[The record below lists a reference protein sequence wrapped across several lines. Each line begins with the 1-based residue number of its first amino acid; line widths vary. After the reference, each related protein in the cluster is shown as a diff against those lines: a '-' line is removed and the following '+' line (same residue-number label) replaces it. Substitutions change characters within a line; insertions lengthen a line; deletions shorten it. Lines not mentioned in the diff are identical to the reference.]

1 MRTRQENFLSNQS
14 PLKRDSLVLTIEG
27 EGELP
32 IIDYRD
38 VGAHNN
44 EKSAFVVYDGF
55 VYDITEF
62 LRFHPGGKSI
72 LVPAL
77 GTDITDT
84 LESFHEQYV
93 SRLLRSGEHR
103 RQYGIRLVGK
113 LACAP
118 TGMKNRIG
126 LYEYQSRREYQRP
139 DQMGI
144 ELRKEVFAYLRKAGL
159 PLKKPRANCLF
170 LLVFFYVLY
179 GVGLYMAFIQGSAL
193 WCLLLGPIATF
204 MAVNVSHTIMHGGFS
219 DSKIINMLGRTFW
232 DAGGYSARGWDV
244 EHQSHHQAPHTT
256 IDAQTAGGS
265 VIRFFE
271 HQEYKWFHR
280 YQMFY
285 IWLVFI
291 LYSPNSWVI
300 HSYNTLFKYE
310 CVPLTDKVIH
320 VVAKALVFVLPITLS
335 FYLLDAG
342 TAFRNLF
349 LFAVS
354 MSYSTLFLLFIQH
367 EDSYLP
373 EDEAEPWSVR
383 QVATSATW
391 YTSNFV
397 LEWLL
402 GYFNYHTEHHLF
414 PGLDPALYPK
424 IQPIVRS
431 VCERYGVAYK
441 HVSYFELVRS
451 QLRGWRK
458 YSLG

>member
-1 MRTRQENFLSNQS
+1 MRTRRTNVLPSQS
-14 PLKRDSLVLTIEG
+14 RLKSDSQLPSIED
-27 EGELP
+27 EDELP
-32 IIDYRD
+32 IFEYRD
-38 VGAHNN
+38 VGAHNS
-44 EKSAFVVYDGF
+44 EKSAFVVYDRF
-55 VYDITEF
+55 VYDITDF

-72 LVPAL
+72 LVPNL

-84 LESFHEQYV
+84 LDSFHDVDV
-93 SRLLRSGEHR
+93 SRLLRTSAHR
-103 RQYGIRLVGK
+103 RQYGIHLVGE

-118 TGMKNRIG
+118 ANTNNRIG
-126 LYEYQSRREYQRP
+126 RYKYQSRREYQRP
-139 DQMGI
+139 DAMAA
-144 ELRKEVFAYLRKAGL
+144 ELKKEVFGYLREAGL
-159 PLKKPRANCLF
+159 PLKKPGVNCLA

-179 GVGLYMAFIQGSAL
+179 AFGVYMAFIQGSAL

-204 MAVNVSHTIMHGGFS
+204 FAVNVSHTIMHGGFS
-219 DSKIINMLGRTFW
+219 DSKIVNMLGRTFW

-244 EHQSHHQAPHTT
+244 EHSSHHQAPHTT
-256 IDAQTAGGS
+256 IDAQTADAA
-265 VIRFFE
+265 VIRFFK
-271 HQEYKWFHR
+271 HQEFKWFHR
-280 YQMFY
+280 YQIFY
-285 IWLVFI
+285 IWFVFV
-291 LYSPNSWVI
+291 LYSPNSWVV

-310 CVPLTDKVIH
+310 CVPLSDKVIH
-320 VVAKALVFVLPITLS
+320 IVAKALGFVLPIGLS

-373 EDEAEPWSVR
+373 EDQTETWSVR
-383 QVATSATW
+383 QVTTSATW

-402 GYFNYHTEHHLF
+402 GYFNYHIEHHLF

-431 VCERYGVAYK
+431 VCERYGVRYK
-441 HVSYFELVRS
+441 HISYFELVRS
-451 QLRGWRK
+451 QVRAWRK